1 MGLMGGNWPVVAGIW
16 QEDAHPA
23 RRPFMA
29 VGGGS
34 GLCQSHP
41 RARALGDEA
50 LSQHPNC
57 SPFLDRSAPLRGR
70 PAPFSVFAPRCAS
83 FGPYPAVDIAYR
95 PAAGDCL
102 IRSNTQKGSLPCT
115 ENSSLSPLR
124 RPLALPAVSTPIS
137 SVASPERQLAP
148 CLPIPLAATH
158 SPVRSSVARPARPAT
173 ISAPKSA
180 NNLIRPSGR
189 KTHPDRHGRLRAPV
203 AVSHL
208 KDLA

>member
-1 MGLMGGNWPVVAGIW
+1 LGLMGGNWPVVAGIW
-16 QEDAHPA
+16 QEGAHPA
-23 RRPFMA
+23 RRLITV

-70 PAPFSVFAPRCAS
+70 PAPFSVSAPQCAS

-102 IRSNTQKGSLPCT
+102 TNSNKQKGSSQCAKS
-115 ENSSLSPLR
+115 SSLFPPSRLSACRAVLTPILSAASPAPLLER
-124 RPLALPAVSTPIS
+124 SSRIRPVATCSLALSLAGLS
-137 SVASPERQLAP
+137 ASPQTTLA
-148 CLPIPLAATH
+148 LSAAN
-158 SPVRSSVARPARPAT
+158 
-173 ISAPKSA
+173 IS
-180 NNLIRPSGR
+180 RPSGR
-189 KTHPDRHGRLRAPV
+189 KTSPNRHGRLRAPV